1 MTTYT
6 SRQNLAT
13 VLNKAKQ
20 EGEILIKRKDGTCF
34 LIRPVL
40 KNKSPLDIEGINLN
54 ISSEEI
60 IDVIREIRER

>member
-60 IDVIREIRER
+60 IDVIREIWER